1 MIDISTIDTASL
13 GILNKIQKGMYFI
26 DPATSIV
33 YSRKTGTQERL
44 YGSLNNS
51 NVRTYTL
58 QPEIRHR
65 PAVKVRA
72 DRLLNAVA
80 KLTKTGSVNTPA
92 PQASHGWVIG
102 SVQDDG
108 RVSFNQKPYQYA
120 TANSQAV
127 FAQEPTLYTDE
138 REVNTEIE
146 RLAKA
151 SPGKKFVKA
160 RIEAVVQAA
169 GVVWA

>member
-1 MIDISTIDTASL
+1 MIDISTLDTSSL

-33 YSRKTGTQERL
+33 YSRKSGIQTRL
-44 YGSLNNS
+44 YGSLNIS

-58 QPEIRHR
+58 QPEDRYRQAIKLRE
-65 PAVKVRA
+65 

-80 KLTKTGSVNTPA
+80 KHTKTGSVNTTKL
-92 PQASHGWVIG
+92 QASHGWVIG

-108 RVSFNQKPYQYA
+108 RVS
-120 TANSQAV
+120 
-127 FAQEPTLYTDE
+127 LYTDE

>member
-1 MIDISTIDTASL
+1 MIDISTLDPASL
-13 GILNKIQKGMYFI
+13 GISGNIQKNTYFI

-33 YSRKTGTQERL
+33 YSRKTGTQYRL
-44 YGSLNNS
+44 YGSLNVS

-58 QPEIRHR
+58 QPSAHYSR
-65 PAVKVRA
+65 PIKLRE

-80 KLTKTGSVNTPA
+80 KLTKTDSVNTPA
-92 PQASHGWVIG
+92 SQASHGWVIG

-108 RVSFNQKPYQYA
+108 RVSFTQKPYQYA

-146 RLAKA
+146 RLAKD